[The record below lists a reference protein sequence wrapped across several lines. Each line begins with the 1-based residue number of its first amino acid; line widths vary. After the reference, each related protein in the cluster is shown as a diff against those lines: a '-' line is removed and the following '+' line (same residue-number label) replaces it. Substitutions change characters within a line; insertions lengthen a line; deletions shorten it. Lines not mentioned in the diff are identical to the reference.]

1 MFKKEITATFIKSCP
16 LSGAFAFRC
25 TVSEGISLP
34 FRAEVALFSD
44 TELTPEELES
54 CLLVKTELTLMQYDT
69 TGALSRGRK
78 FQGVITSYNA
88 LGLISDLEGYEL
100 LTDCYGYEIVIEPE
114 MALMGLSPRTRRFD
128 SGKTPAEIITEIF
141 GEYQQKCLFDPKL
154 FDKMPECGQIAQ
166 ESNETDLNFIN
177 RICFNYGFN
186 YIFEL
191 EAPEEEFSALSVVFS
206 RGYRT
211 GNGHEITGN
220 THSGLSEIPC
230 RTGKT
235 GSRLFGDSAVFLDR
249 LVRTGIAGS
258 GSIRGNAGLAR
269 SGTPFFRNG
278 FEPVRGEGHHPGAS
292 IDTFGR
298 ESTAALDRL
307 SRNRTLISARDF
319 AVASGITLDTGKTR
333 YLTVRTRFSFNLN
346 FPKNFRR
353 SSNYPATEDELSLT
367 AIAVPVPENTG
378 ETLGPLCCFAPIPE
392 NPTPANAFVIT
403 DIPRPGRESLRAGGQ
418 DLRSNAI
425 LKEDAANNAMIV
437 KATVCDQSG
446 STASPGTIVTSEN
459 DDTAFP
465 AMFYALPE
473 DGSVIEAN
481 YVSMS
486 GSASPL
492 GNFPKVGEKVLL
504 LYVGSSYYFMGY
516 LPNGNALNTYSKALR
531 NDLLH
536 SSFLSSGYDPDSTA
550 AAALTDKIPTNEN
563 RDIKNQRFSF
573 SRFSSSAALVE
584 YIIMQNRLEQFM
596 KCLAYKFNTNKV
608 IEVYDDNKD
617 KVSSCL
623 NKVITCRKALDEAVQ
638 NGSDTSKEKA
648 DLADAYSNLSG
659 TADSIVSQMKALTA
673 VKDQINS
680 IFNDVKGDENNT
692 RYSGTDDDK
701 KEQIL
706 GDLLGVVSSDLF
718 YDGTHRIYGNRM
730 ETAASDDISTV
741 AEGDINLHAGKNL
754 YLTAD
759 NAIQLQVGNNTI
771 TINANTIALAAAYFK
786 TSLFPWDSK
795 ITLSPTG
802 GVRISGCQFS
812 ANGFISA
819 TVSDGLGGS
828 VGTRNGLMS
837 MAAPKIRITNLGGP
851 ALLKT
856 LGKMAD
862 NFIFGIG
869 TYATYATGGVAKL
882 AGKELDNTDLTATII
897 NDVNGYANS
906 VITLASDIWA
916 TVERFKSIAKSGGNA
931 KAWANISVSLILMA
945 IDALDTI
952 DNIVVN
958 AVQESNAKN
967 NVFVKRTKENHYFCG
982 NDAYLMVSSSVRIIT
997 LLTNELILMGDTIIN
1012 KQVSSTELTA
1022 TGVNITGRKIQMIYG
1037 ERSGKATPLAA
1048 KDIAERLPEKLGF
1061 IE

>member
-1 MFKKEITATFIKSCP
+1 MFKKEITAAFIKNCP
-16 LSGAFAFRC
+16 LSGAYAFRC
-25 TVSEGISLP
+25 AVSEGISLP

-44 TELTPEELES
+44 TELTPEDLES

-88 LGLISDLEGYEL
+88 LGLISDPEGYEL

-114 MALMGLSPRTRRFD
+114 MALMGLEPRTRRFD

-166 ESNETDLNFIN
+166 QSNETDLNFIN
-177 RICFNYGFN
+177 RICFNCGFN

-235 GSRLFGDSAVFLDR
+235 GNRLFADSAVFLNR

-258 GSIRGNAGLAR
+258 GSIRGSAGTAR
-269 SGTPFFRNG
+269 NGTPFFRNG
-278 FEPVRGEGHHPGAS
+278 FEPVRGEGSHPGES
-292 IDTFGR
+292 IDTFLR
-298 ESTAALDRL
+298 ESAAALDRL

-346 FPKNFRR
+346 FPKNFRKAQ
-353 SSNYPATEDELSLT
+353 SFPAAENELSLT
-367 AIAVPVPENTG
+367 AVAVPVPENTG
-378 ETLGPLCCFAPIPE
+378 ETLGPLCCFGPIPE
-392 NPTPANAFVIT
+392 NPAPATAFVIT
-403 DIPRPGRESLRAGGQ
+403 DMPRPGRENLRAGGQ

-425 LKEDAANNAMIV
+425 LKEDAGNNAMIV
-437 KATVCDQSG
+437 RATVSDKSG
-446 STASPGTIVTSEN
+446 STASPGTVVISEN

-473 DGSVIEAN
+473 GGSVIEAN
-481 YVSMS
+481 YVSMA
-486 GSASPL
+486 GGAAPL

-516 LPNGNALNTYSKALR
+516 LPDGNALNTYSKTLR
-531 NDLLH
+531 DDLLH
-536 SSFLSSGYDPDSTA
+536 STFLSSGYNPDSA
-550 AAALTDKIPTNEN
+550 ADAALTDKVPTNEN

-573 SRFSSSAALVE
+573 SRFSSSATLVE

-596 KCLAYKFNTNKV
+596 NCLAYKFNTNRV

-617 KVSSCL
+617 TVSSCL
-623 NKVITCRKALDEAVQ
+623 NEVITCRKALDEAVQ
-638 NGSDTSKEKA
+638 KNSSDTSKEKA
-648 DLADAYSNLSG
+648 ALADAYSNLSG
-659 TADSIVSQMKALTA
+659 AADSIVSQLKALTA
-673 VKDQINS
+673 VKDQIDS
-680 IFNDVKGDENNT
+680 VFDDVKDDENNT
-692 RYSGTDDDK
+692 RYTGTDDDK

-706 GDLLGVVSSDLF
+706 GDLLGVVSGDLF
-718 YDGTHRIYGNRM
+718 YDGTHRIYGNRL
-730 ETAASDDISTV
+730 ETAASDDITNV
-741 AEGDINLHAGKNL
+741 AEGDINLHAGKKIC
-754 YLTAD
+754 LTAD
-759 NAIQLQVGNNTI
+759 DAIQLQVGNNTI
-771 TINANTIALAAAYFK
+771 SINGNTIALAAAYFK

-802 GVRISGCQFS
+802 GVKISGYQFS

-819 TVSDGLGGS
+819 TVGDSLGGS
-828 VGTRNGLMS
+828 VGTRNGV
-837 MAAPKIRITNLGGP
+837 MAMTAPTIKITNMSGP

-856 LGKMAD
+856 LGKLAD
-862 NFIFGIG
+862 NLALGLINC
-869 TYATYATGGVAKL
+869 ATHTVDDIATVL
-882 AGKELDNTDLTATII
+882 GKDLENADLTATIV
-897 NDVNGYANS
+897 NDINGYANNA
-906 VITLASDIWA
+906 ITLAGDIWA
-916 TVERFKSIAKSGGNA
+916 AVERFRSISKSIKNA
-931 KAWANISVSLILMA
+931 KAWKNIAISVILMA
-945 IDALDTI
+945 IDAIDTI
-952 DNIVVN
+952 DSIVVN

-967 NVFVKRTKENHYFCG
+967 NVFVKRCKENYYFCG
-982 NDAYLMVSSSVRIIT
+982 NDAYLWLSSSLRIIT
-997 LLTNELILMGDTIIN
+997 LLVNDGILMGATIKS
-1012 KQVSSTELTA
+1012 KQVSSTELTPA
-1022 TGVNITGRKIQMIYG
+1022 GVTITGK
-1037 ERSGKATPLAA
+1037 EVELVFKEKKNKASVLASN
-1048 KDIAERLPEKLGF
+1048 IAIRP
-1061 IE
+1061 